1 MPDEHMYEL
10 MKAQAFIINRQRQEA
25 KWILDDFKHS
35 NPDKKAPIWGYYLY
49 LMTLLEREPSY
60 IDNMTH
66 EVELIFYENP
76 DSVLL
81 FWVLLFF

>member
-1 MPDEHMYEL
+1 
-10 MKAQAFIINRQRQEA
+10 
-25 KWILDDFKHS
+25 
-35 NPDKKAPIWGYYLY
+35 
-49 LMTLLEREPSY
+49 MTLLEREPSY

-81 FWVLLFF
+81 FWVLLFLRDQYFDDSAGKLKDIKYWILRGCICTLKPIISYHRILI

>member
-1 MPDEHMYEL
+1 
-10 MKAQAFIINRQRQEA
+10 
-25 KWILDDFKHS
+25 
-35 NPDKKAPIWGYYLY
+35 
-49 LMTLLEREPSY
+49 MTLLEREPSY

-81 FWVLLFF
+81 FWVLLFFEESVFLMTMPVSLKI